1 MTAWTRPSALTH
13 TRPSRPD
20 AAVGLKG
27 SGSHPGSGPERSC
40 PHPRKPAAQ
49 PHDKQHYAVFLP
61 SPFPY
66 FPQEHRA
73 ARSPSGDRSGY
84 RGLTPLPET
93 SASSLVH
100 NLRLL
105 LLLTGDTNQRLH
117 TAARLGLHPGLSSF
131 REPIRA
137 HCLLS
142 ADLTRLSQ
150 PPSRTARS
158 PLAGR

>member
-1 MTAWTRPSALTH
+1 MYCGRCQRAGLTLAE
-13 TRPSRPD
+13 RYLP
-20 AAVGLKG
+20 GLINFI
-27 SGSHPGSGPERSC
+27 S
-40 PHPRKPAAQ
+40 Q
-49 PHDKQHYAVFLP
+49 F
-61 SPFPY
+61 
-66 FPQEHRA
+66 QEHRA
-73 ARSPSGDRSGY
+73 ARSPSGGRRGH

-93 SASSLVH
+93 SASSLVRS
-100 NLRLL
+100 LQLL

-137 HCLLS
+137 HCLLC